1 MRFSGARCFMTAQT
15 RHWLDYDP
23 IALLVLVVG
32 IGAVALLAVSI

>member
-1 MRFSGARCFMTAQT
+1 MTVQT